1 MLKFC
6 FQVIGLVKQELLGIS
21 GEDIEFVRQP
31 LMPSLCLSCELELVA
46 GTEVGLK
53 LLCSMHHT
61 QLTLV

>member
-6 FQVIGLVKQELLGIS
+6 FQVTGLVKHELLGVS
-21 GEDIEFVRQP
+21 GEDVGFVRQP

-53 LLCSMHHT
+53 LLGSMHHT
-61 QLTLV
+61 QITLV